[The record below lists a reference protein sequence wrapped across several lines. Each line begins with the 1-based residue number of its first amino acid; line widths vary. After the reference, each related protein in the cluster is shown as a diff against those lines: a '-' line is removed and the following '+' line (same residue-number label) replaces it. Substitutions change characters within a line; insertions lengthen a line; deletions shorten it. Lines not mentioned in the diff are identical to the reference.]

1 MSTLSPKEFK
11 LFVKTMAEEYKEI
24 EHDYVK
30 QEQEQE
36 QELYDD
42 LKRENQL
49 LKKFVEKLT
58 KENMQLY
65 MKCKQ
70 YELDKQPIKEEF
82 KKEESKEGCKEES
95 KEESKELVKLDS
107 AYFKK
112 KLNL

>member
-24 EHDYVK
+24 EPDYVK

-82 KKEESKEGCKEES
+82 KKEESKEGCKEE
-95 KEESKELVKLDS
+95 VKLDS

>member
-24 EHDYVK
+24 EPDYVK

-36 QELYDD
+36 LYDE

-49 LKKFVEKLT
+49 LKKSVEKLT

-70 YELDKQPIKEEF
+70 YELYEQTIKEEF
-82 KKEESKEGCKEES
+82 KKKECKKES
-95 KEESKELVKLDS
+95 KEEVKLDS